1 MQSVHRTNKTSLRIP
16 FWDAFTAKY
25 YIEPLYTGVGSY
37 DAVKISANVV
47 NNIQI
52 QYPTGALIGL
62 LMNVIYQ
69 DFRPSIKCKV
79 YKR

>member
-1 MQSVHRTNKTSLRIP
+1 MFIELIRHPLEYRFGMPSLQ
-16 FWDAFTAKY
+16 KY